1 MSQPTSIDQGPLP
14 TTIGKNV
21 FVIDIPLDDCGLQG
35 LGVTV
40 YGRCSKK
47 REDVGVY
54 IKAIQPG
61 GAAAK
66 V

>member
-1 MSQPTSIDQGPLP
+1 M
-14 TTIGKNV
+14 

-66 V
+66 VSCDDITVHMRKQ